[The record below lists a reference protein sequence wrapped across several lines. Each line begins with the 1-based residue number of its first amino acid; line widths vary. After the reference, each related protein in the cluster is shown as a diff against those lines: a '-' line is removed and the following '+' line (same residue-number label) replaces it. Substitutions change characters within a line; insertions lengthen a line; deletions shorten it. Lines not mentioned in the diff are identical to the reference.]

1 MSQTLRRAVNLADV
15 AKRAGVSSQTVSRV
29 VRGSDLV
36 AKSTRDRVRAALD
49 ELGYQPNLA
58 ARTLSQRRTNVIH
71 VLNATP
77 LFHGHARI
85 YLEIL
90 TALGQL
96 GFHTSNSILP
106 AGADLTLNNTVP
118 LGVDGIIVLGG
129 DEAAQS
135 FLSMFGDR
143 APVVFVGRA
152 EQLPSNVSGI
162 SVDNELGATLA
173 VQHLLKLGRTNLCH
187 VAGPSDWLD
196 AKDRATGFVAS
207 CEAAGVSWSM
217 LDAAGWDAEYGY
229 GLAHLISPEVDAIF
243 TGNDHLALGVLR
255 RLHETGRGVPKDVA
269 LMGFDDAAGAGFFW
283 PPLSTV
289 RQPYQAL
296 GQTAV
301 QLLSAMLAGEPA
313 QRHVLKPELVIRE
326 STKGNLT

>member
-1 MSQTLRRAVNLADV
+1 MSQRVRRSVNLADV

-36 AKSTRDRVRAALD
+36 AKPTRDRVRAALD
-49 ELGYQPNLA
+49 EMGYQPNLA

-129 DEAAQS
+129 DEASQS

-152 EQLPSNVSGI
+152 EHLPPNVSEV
-162 SVDNELGATLA
+162 SVDNHLGAKLA
-173 VQHLLKLGRTNLCH
+173 VHHLIELGRTNLCH

-196 AKDRATGFVAS
+196 AQDRLASFVET
-207 CEAAGVSWSM
+207 CESAGVKWCQ
-217 LDAAGWDAEYGY
+217 LDAESWDAEYGY
-229 GLAHLISPEVDAIF
+229 QQAVHIPDSVDAVF
-243 TGNDHLALGVLR
+243 TGNDLLALGVLR
-255 RLHETGRGVPKDVA
+255 RLHETNRAVPADVA
-269 LMGFDDAAGAGFFW
+269 LMGFDDASGAGYFW

-289 RQPYQAL
+289 RQPYRSV

-301 QLLSAMLAGEPA
+301 EVLSAMLAGGPA
-313 QRHVLKPELVIRE
+313 QRHVLAPELVIRE
-326 STKGNLT
+326 STKGTSA